1 MWRKVGNCT
10 LTNDGDKIETKNPKT
25 HKIDKWRGGG
35 ARNKVNGRQTT
46 HISYLEMCRTVNYT
60 ICSSEEDLAEYCPL
74 GKVSVAT

>member
-25 HKIDKWRGGG
+25 QKIDKWGKGVP
-35 ARNKVNGRQTT
+35 RNKLNGRQT
-46 HISYLEMCRTVNYT
+46 HISYLGMCRTVNYT